1 MVRVGHQE
9 PRVEADVGGGGVL
22 RGEGG
27 WKSAEGELEQES
39 SGRGGAGGAR
49 WSPAHVCENRG
60 AVPGLSPAQFLAQV
74 TSGSE
79 YQSGH
84 LVSSELPL
92 YPLGVVAIHTPRPRA
107 QNRAF
112 TFPVVRA
119 PIEEVGNARCY
130 LHKH

>member
-9 PRVEADVGGGGVL
+9 PMVEADVRGGGVL
-22 RGEGG
+22 RGERG
-27 WKSAEGELEQES
+27 WKSAEGELEQAS
-39 SGRGGAGGAR
+39 SGRVGAGGAR
-49 WSPAHVCENRG
+49 RSPVHVCENRG

-74 TSGSE
+74 MSGSE
-79 YQSGH
+79 YQPGH
-84 LVSSELPL
+84 LVSSELPS
-92 YPLGVVAIHTPRPRA
+92 YPLGAVAIHTPRWRA
-107 QNRAF
+107 QNGAF